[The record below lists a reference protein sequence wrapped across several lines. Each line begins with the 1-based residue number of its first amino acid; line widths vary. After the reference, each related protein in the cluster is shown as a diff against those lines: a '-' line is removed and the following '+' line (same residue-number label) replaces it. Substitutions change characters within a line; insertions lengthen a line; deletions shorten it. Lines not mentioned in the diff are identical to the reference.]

1 MKKLLLIPAVIGLVA
16 VPSLVMAQNGAD
28 DAKPNTVRQEDRR
41 EDRKQENKKSSGE
54 SALESSIRAL
64 QENANNLAS
73 ANNSPSTVVAP
84 PAGLISL
91 SDAQAIAQAQFPDK
105 TIRKVEAETEHGILV
120 YSVRFTDGSRVDV
133 SAADGSIVKSESES
147 DDNEDRSDHSERH
160 SESDDD

>member
-1 MKKLLLIPAVIGLVA
+1 MKKLLIIPAVIGLIA

-28 DAKPNTVRQEDRR
+28 DDKPNAVRQNEKRDDSKHDNR
-41 EDRKQENKKSSGE
+41 KSSGE
-54 SALESSIRAL
+54 SALESSIRA
-64 QENANNLAS
+64 QQQNANNLAS
-73 ANNSPSTVVAP
+73 ANNSPAPVVAT

-120 YSVRFTDGSRVDV
+120 YSVRFTDGSKVDV

-147 DDNEDRSDHSERH
+147 DDNEDHSDRSERH